1 MNSLRKPD
9 LLAVETP
16 TLAVSRGSVNFG
28 NKKTKVKNLK
38 EFRMVLFDAST

>member
-1 MNSLRKPD
+1 MNFLRKPD

-28 NKKTKVKNLK
+28 NKKAKVNKY
-38 EFRMVLFDAST
+38 RMVLFKV